1 MREREREESKLN
13 QSPSSK
19 MLEGIKGWGILNL
32 ISYASANHTASIN
45 KLAAYRERE
54 RSEIRK
60 RGARSH
66 STHRSAAT
74 REKRETKLTLGSVR
88 NTSCCWL
95 CTLGCRSASCISRFF
110 APMCISPRAPS
121 MPNMHATPFY
131 MQPTERE

>member
-54 RSEIRK
+54 R
-60 RGARSH
+60 GA
-66 STHRSAAT
+66 
-74 REKRETKLTLGSVR
+74 K
-88 NTSCCWL
+88 
-95 CTLGCRSASCISRFF
+95 
-110 APMCISPRAPS
+110 
-121 MPNMHATPFY
+121 
-131 MQPTERE
+131 